1 MDLLLGRFLPFQVCL
16 WLRLGLYPRPA
27 SLTCILV
34 CVLINAQA
42 LTHYFTCRFVGL
54 AEIKGSHVDEI

>member
-1 MDLLLGRFLPFQVCL
+1 MATS
-16 WLRLGLYPRPA
+16 RPV